1 MTASA
6 RVFTQLDLSASDNA
20 SSKIKGVRNE
30 LRSLNKQAAA
40 NGDTTHRAREALDQF
55 GKAGDRTADTSGK
68 LSTALSSLGDF
79 AGSMEGDLRR
89 ASEAAGLLDDIM
101 TVLPGPVGI
110 AAGAIAGLGA
120 VTTLFILEARKMRA
134 AIDEVAVGP
143 LADDVARLAGDLD
156 LSKEAAAALAGSLQ
170 QTAIPAREVEG
181 EVRKIVE
188 QAERVGRDASRD
200 VLEFAKSLN
209 SAAMQAT
216 RLEAIGR
223 RIGVQKEKFGAF
235 TFGLADEAAD
245 ANRTADDA
253 IDAAQQ
259 KVRSIE
265 TAIRQMEGLT
275 ETGKLMSETQ
285 VERLK
290 ELQALRSEAVA
301 EARRVARVRDQL
313 RADLREEERLRE
325 EDIAREYRTEAA
337 KADRDRKRIL
347 ADQAA
352 AASRRRGGTR
362 PQTGPTVGGAADD
375 AVGFGDGDLAFV
387 LAQEARARAELTEQ
401 KRKEAEATLKLAA
414 AQELALRSNLDRLDE
429 EAKRIDEKRE
439 AEKRARQE
447 TVDGYTAAGIAI
459 AGTIAD
465 QVKNERAANGL
476 RAAIETAQALSNAGK
491 FAATGNPGFLAAS
504 ISHGAAAAIYA
515 KNALGGGGSRG
526 GGGGRAASGGGAAAG
541 TPGGGGEGGGETTI
555 NVNFPGFVVGRQEE
569 IGKQLKS
576 LTAPLAGTGY
586 GT

>member
-40 NGDTTHRAREALDQF
+40 NSDTSHRARAALDEF

-79 AGSMEGDLRR
+79 AGSMEGDMRR

-101 TVLPGPVGI
+101 TVLPGPIGI

-156 LSKEAAAALAGSLQ
+156 LSKDAAAALAGSLQ

-188 QAERVGRDASRD
+188 QAERVGRDASAD

-245 ANRTADDA
+245 ANRAADDA
-253 IDAAQQ
+253 IESAQGT
-259 KVRSIE
+259 VRSIE
-265 TAIRQMEGLT
+265 TAIRQVQGMT
-275 ETGKLMSETQ
+275 ETGKLMSEFQ

-325 EDIAREYRTEAA
+325 EDLAREYRTEAA

-352 AASRRRGGTR
+352 AARGRRRGGTTT
-362 PQTGPTVGGAADD
+362 PQGGTPPEPLLSDD
-375 AVGFGDGDLAFV
+375 ILQMAVQEE
-387 LAQEARARAELTEQ
+387 AQRASIVEL
-401 KRKEAEATLKLAA
+401 KRKEAEATFEQVNAEIALARA
-414 AQELALRSNLDRLDE
+414 KRDNLDRLVE

-439 AEKRARQE
+439 AEKRASGQ
-447 TVDGYTAAGIAI
+447 TVEGYTAAGLAI
-459 AGTIAD
+459 AGTIAA

-491 FAATGNPGFLAAS
+491 FAATGNPGFLSAS

-526 GGGGRAASGGGAAAG
+526 GGGGRAASGGGGAAG
-541 TPGGGGEGGGETTI
+541 TAGGGQEGGGETTI
-555 NVNFPGFVVGRQEE
+555 NVNFPGFVVGREADVA
-569 IGKQLKS
+569 KQLKS

>member
-79 AGSMEGDLRR
+79 AGSAEGDLRR

-101 TVLPGPVGI
+101 TVLPGPIGI
-110 AAGAIAGLGA
+110 AAGAIAGIGA

-143 LADDVARLAGDLD
+143 LADDVNRLAGDLD
-156 LSKEAAAALAGSLQ
+156 LSKDAAAALAGSLQ

-188 QAERVGRDASRD
+188 QAERVGRDASAD

-245 ANRTADDA
+245 ANRAADDA
-253 IDAAQQ
+253 IESAQGT
-259 KVRSIE
+259 VRSIE
-265 TAIRQMEGLT
+265 TAIRQVQGMT
-275 ETGKLMSETQ
+275 ETGKLMSEFQ

-325 EDIAREYRTEAA
+325 EDLAREYRTEAA
-337 KADRDRKRIL
+337 KAERDRKRIL

-352 AASRRRGGTR
+352 AARRRSPARRTTAT
-362 PQTGPTVGGAADD
+362 QGGAKPDPLLSDD
-375 AVGFGDGDLAFV
+375 ILQMAVQEE
-387 LAQEARARAELTEQ
+387 AQRASIVEL
-401 KRKEAEATLKLAA
+401 KRKEAEATFEQVNAEIALARA
-414 AQELALRSNLDRLDE
+414 KRHNLDRLAE
-429 EAKRIDEKRE
+429 EAQRIDEKRE
-439 AEKRARQE
+439 AEKRATGQ
-447 TVDGYTAAGIAI
+447 TVEGYTAAGIAI
-459 AGTIAD
+459 ADTIAA

-491 FAATGNPGFLAAS
+491 FASTGNPGFLAAS
-504 ISHGAAAAIYA
+504 IAHGAAAAIYA

-526 GGGGRAASGGGAAAG
+526 GGGRAASGGGGAAAG

-569 IGKQLKS
+569 MGKQLKS